1 MCCTRRRRRGVCSA
15 GNSEG
20 SDELAGDEDAVLHAV
35 DDFFVSGDDGGEDA
49 AEGDWAVRRCEVVGA
64 ETDAAAH
71 GADVAGAW
79 FEERVFDDGGGGEFL
94 DDPWVVRELGGGGG
108 EGLGPFVLTDVVADD
123 DGAAAPCEFGEA
135 AEFEDET
142 PLFLG
147 EGGDVEP

>member
-1 MCCTRRRRRGVCSA
+1 MCSA
-15 GNSEG
+15 GSSEG
-20 SDELAGDEDAVLHAV
+20 SDELAGDEDTVLHAV

-49 AEGDWAVRRCEVVGA
+49 AEGDWAVRGCEVVGA

-108 EGLGPFVLTDVVADD
+108 EGMGPFVLTDVVADD

-135 AEFEDET
+135 AEFENEAA
-142 PLFLG
+142 LFLG